1 MWLALKPLRLWHR
14 LKRLGPVLDEATV
27 NTPWGGGWLVAVVRP
42 VRAAV
47 TALTMTLA
55 GLATVLPTD
64 AFAAPGLDLPLS
76 VDLARAAVDACAAKG
91 APVSVAVVDDKG
103 NPLVVLRSPASPK
116 PPVAA
121 PRKAAAAAQF
131 DAPGSVMEPREKT
144 DPAFAALI
152 KAEPER
158 LNPHAGSL
166 PLHMDGKLVGGLAV
180 ADTSHETADAC
191 AREALARFA
200 GKVN

>member
-1 MWLALKPLRLWHR
+1 MPRSKGEETAMKRIMIAGMLLA
-14 LKRLGPVLDEATV
+14 AT
-27 NTPWGGGWLVAVVRP
+27 P
-42 VRAAV
+42 
-47 TALTMTLA
+47 
-55 GLATVLPTD
+55 
-64 AFAAPGLDLPLS
+64 AFAQTGPALDLPLS

-103 NPLVVLRSPASPK
+103 NPLVVLRAPASPK

-121 PRKAAAAAQF
+121 PRKAATAVQF

-144 DPAFAALI
+144 DPVFAALI

-158 LNPHAGSL
+158 LNPHGGSL
-166 PLHMDGKLVGGLAV
+166 PLHRGGRLVGGLAV

-200 GKVN
+200 GQLN

>member
-1 MWLALKPLRLWHR
+1 MKRIMIAGMLLA
-14 LKRLGPVLDEATV
+14 AT
-27 NTPWGGGWLVAVVRP
+27 P
-42 VRAAV
+42 
-47 TALTMTLA
+47 ALA
-55 GLATVLPTD
+55 Q
-64 AFAAPGLDLPLS
+64 APGGLDLPLS
-76 VDLARAAVDACAAKG
+76 IDLARAAVDACAARG

-103 NPLVVLRSPASPK
+103 NPLVVLRAPASPK

-121 PRKAAAAAQF
+121 PRKAATAVQF
-131 DAPGSVMEPREKT
+131 DAPGSEMEPREKT
-144 DPAFAALI
+144 DPVFAALI

-158 LNPHAGSL
+158 LNPHGGSL
-166 PLHMDGKLVGGLAV
+166 PLHMGGRLVGGLAV